1 MTQEQKQFIIKVL
14 ESGIPAL
21 AKEHIEAIEEVAR
34 VSNAAQEELNGQEGW
49 LFLNQIRHENI
60 LNTIQASIPFMADEY
75 ISAYFEAVN
84 ASQAKFNENIKARQE
99 KEAAEKKVAEKA
111 SASPAEKKKKSA

>member
-21 AKEHIEAIEEVAR
+21 AREHIEAIEEVAR

-84 ASQAKFNENIKARQE
+84 ACQAKFNENIKARQE
-99 KEAAEKKVAEKA
+99 KEAAEKA